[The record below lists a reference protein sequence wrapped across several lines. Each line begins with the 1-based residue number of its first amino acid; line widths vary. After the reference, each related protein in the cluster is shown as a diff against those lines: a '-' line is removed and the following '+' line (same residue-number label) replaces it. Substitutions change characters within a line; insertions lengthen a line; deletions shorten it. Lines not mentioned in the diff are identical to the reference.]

1 MGLAARVI
9 WISQSISGGNTI
21 ESWTLRGRETVLES
35 HAGKVGHANAV
46 RLKST
51 ASRTPSRMESRVRGN
66 VQARFGE
73 GCDPFSRNLEQSKGM
88 GAKGSMRTF
97 ENLLGVWVRT
107 SVQLPPSGCMR
118 DGSTLMLSPDT
129 RRHGSRQGC
138 TAGKHRARLWKP
150 VSHVTMGRY
159 TNVLRNRRQNR
170 PAKAG

>member
-73 GCDPFSRNLEQSKGM
+73 GDTPYPQ
-88 GAKGSMRTF
+88 
-97 ENLLGVWVRT
+97 
-107 SVQLPPSGCMR
+107 
-118 DGSTLMLSPDT
+118 GSTVPTLPMV
-129 RRHGSRQGC
+129 RRHFN
-138 TAGKHRARLWKP
+138 ARKQVGIYP
-150 VSHVTMGRY
+150 RKETI
-159 TNVLRNRRQNR
+159 
-170 PAKAG
+170 